1 MKKSEAIDTAI
12 ISVIDNGNLDTGAM
26 LNTLAVLF
34 EERSS
39 AMWSEK
45 READNAAY

>member
-34 EERSS
+34 AERSS
-39 AMWSEK
+39 ALWIEK
-45 READNAAY
+45 RGADNAAS